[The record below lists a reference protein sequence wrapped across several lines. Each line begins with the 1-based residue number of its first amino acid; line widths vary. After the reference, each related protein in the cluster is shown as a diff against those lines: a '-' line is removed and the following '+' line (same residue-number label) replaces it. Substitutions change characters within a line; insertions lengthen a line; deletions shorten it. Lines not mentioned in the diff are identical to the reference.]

1 MNCYTNYYIFWKL
14 ENSCA
19 NFTADIEYV
28 FEFMQKFADERL
40 FESNESLTT
49 ICFGDI

>member
-1 MNCYTNYYIFWKL
+1 MYLFQHDFKEGTRELDALVDGKL
-14 ENSCA
+14 
-19 NFTADIEYV
+19 EYV